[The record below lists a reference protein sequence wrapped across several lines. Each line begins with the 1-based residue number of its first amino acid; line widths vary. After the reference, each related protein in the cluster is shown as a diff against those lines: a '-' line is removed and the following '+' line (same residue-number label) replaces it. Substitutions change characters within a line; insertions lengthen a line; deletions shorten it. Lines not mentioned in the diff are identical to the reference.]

1 MMNTRSTIRWRSD
14 VPNEDKWKELQE
26 IKIVRKTPLE
36 KKLNNI
42 TKVIQNPD
50 QFNVNIASRER
61 VDELEQR
68 IIRLEEMLNGHDT
81 DCVLKVST
89 EMEQVAATDDLCSHS
104 CLVAATCSIC
114 TGNVPQKE
122 GTGPGNAE
130 VLRKAR
136 DFMTK

>member
-1 MMNTRSTIRWRSD
+1 M
-14 VPNEDKWKELQE
+14 PNEDKWKELQE

-50 QFNVNIASRER
+50 DFNVNIASRER

-81 DCVLKVST
+81 D
-89 EMEQVAATDDLCSHS
+89 ME
-104 CLVAATCSIC
+104 
-114 TGNVPQKE
+114 
-122 GTGPGNAE
+122 
-130 VLRKAR
+130 
-136 DFMTK
+136 